1 MIRPVLKKLESKR
14 NDVYAIKYKN
24 KQFVVKI
31 YKNKDSRVMEEKT
44 LKRLNKHGLNVPKV
58 VNSHK
63 NILIT
68 EFIDGKTIGKAI
80 HTSADWVEDLA
91 KWLAKL
97 HNIKHNETTILK
109 GDCNL
114 KNFIFTKKGV
124 YGIDFENT
132 FYGDPIHDLGEICF
146 FIIDSTSTL
155 KRKTKEKI
163 IKKFIQNYQK
173 HSKKSIDTKKLKKA
187 MKIAKEKAQKRRSK
201 KKIDPILDHKISS
214 YFFNQVFTEIMA
226 FSL

>member
-24 KQFVVKI
+24 KQFIVKI

-68 EFIDGKTIGKAI
+68 EFIDGKTIGEAI

-97 HNIKHNETTILK
+97 HNIKHDETTILK

-201 KKIDPILDHKISS
+201 KR
-214 YFFNQVFTEIMA
+214 
-226 FSL
+226 

>member
-1 MIRPVLKKLESKR
+1 
-14 NDVYAIKYKN
+14 
-24 KQFVVKI
+24 
-31 YKNKDSRVMEEKT
+31 MEEKT

-68 EFIDGKTIGKAI
+68 EFIEGKTIGEAI
-80 HTSADWVEDLA
+80 HKSADWVEDLA

-173 HSKKSIDTKKLKKA
+173 HSKKSIDTKKLKEA

-201 KKIDPILDHKISS
+201 KR
-214 YFFNQVFTEIMA
+214 
-226 FSL
+226 